1 MTVRRTVKIH
11 PERQLSSSERE
22 VLWCT
27 FEELLLQFGLSDLDL
42 NSSVNLLLVTTLVVG
57 IVLDGRRE
65 QGVDKRGLSQA
76 RLSSNLEDYQY

>member
-1 MTVRRTVKIH
+1 M
-11 PERQLSSSERE
+11 
-22 VLWCT
+22 LWCT